1 MNRRASLPRAGT
13 VTRCGRA
20 WPGAAIRGVAGF
32 LAALAAKLLA
42 TVRMRE
48 TLLVLA
54 ALASAPAHAIRVTD
68 DAGMTVELAAPARRI
83 VTLAPHA
90 AELVASA
97 GAVAKLVGVGAHTD
111 APPEAR
117 ALPVIGDSN
126 ALDIERIVALA
137 PDLVVAWPWAAP
149 GQVEALR
156 RRGIAVFTSAPR
168 TIDAI
173 AGDIEAIGALAG
185 TSASAARAAQSFRQ
199 RVAALRAS
207 AWKGAPVR
215 VFYQL
220 SDAPLYTIGGDHTIT
235 QAIALCGGVNVFATL
250 DVPAPVVNVEE
261 VLAQRPALIVTG
273 TSGAVRPRWLDD
285 WRRWPGLPAARDDG
299 LAVVDADFLHRPG
312 PRFVEGVAQLCTAIE
327 KAAQ

>member
-1 MNRRASLPRAGT
+1 MLSAVSGAFACASQEEACVPRGRTKGGAERVRCILSAFVLSSLVAVPAQAVRVADDAGT
-13 VTRCGRA
+13 V
-20 WPGAAIRGVAGF
+20 
-32 LAALAAKLLA
+32 
-42 TVRMRE
+42 
-48 TLLVLA
+48 
-54 ALASAPAHAIRVTD
+54 
-68 DAGMTVELAAPARRI
+68 VELAHSARRI

-97 GAVAKLVGVGAHTD
+97 GAASKLVGVGAHTD

-126 ALDIERIVALA
+126 ALDLERIVALG

-156 RRGIAVFTSAPR
+156 RRGIAVFMSAPR
-168 TIDAI
+168 TIGAI
-173 AGDIEAIGALAG
+173 ADDIERIGALAG
-185 TSASAARAAQSFRQ
+185 TSAAAGRAARTFRE
-199 RVAALRAS
+199 RVDALRAR

-220 SDAPLYTIGGDHTIT
+220 SEAPLYTIGGDHTIT

-273 TSGAVRPRWLDD
+273 ASGAVRPGWLDQ

-299 LAVVDADFLHRPG
+299 LAVVDADLLHRPG
-312 PRFVEGVAQLCTAIE
+312 PRFVDGVAQLCAAVA
-327 KAAQ
+327 KAAR

>member
-1 MNRRASLPRAGT
+1 M
-13 VTRCGRA
+13 
-20 WPGAAIRGVAGF
+20 
-32 LAALAAKLLA
+32 
-42 TVRMRE
+42 RML
-48 TLLVLA
+48 TAFVLA
-54 ALASAPAHAIRVTD
+54 ALVAVPAQAVRVTD
-68 DAGMTVELAAPARRI
+68 DAGAAVELAHSARRI

-97 GAVAKLVGVGAHTD
+97 GAASKLVGVGAHTD
-111 APPEAR
+111 APPEAL

-126 ALDIERIVALA
+126 ALDLERIVALE

-149 GQVEALR
+149 SQVEGLR
-156 RRGIAVFTSAPR
+156 RRGIAVFMSAPR

-173 AGDIEAIGALAG
+173 AGDIERIGALAG
-185 TSASAARAAQSFRQ
+185 TSAAAERAARSFRQ
-199 RVAALRAS
+199 RVDALRAS

-220 SDAPLYTIGGDHTIT
+220 SEAPLYTIGGDHTIT

-261 VLAQRPALIVTG
+261 VLAQRPALIVAG
-273 TSGAVRPRWLDD
+273 TSGAVRPGWLDP

-312 PRFVEGVAQLCTAIE
+312 PRFVDGVAQLCAAVA
-327 KAAQ
+327 KAAR